1 MLVHSAALPLPAIC
15 KYVVAVLAVDKNGA
29 AAVVY
34 AAGMFTG
41 PELLII
47 DYRTEPLSGNLL
59 VTINAEIR
67 ELAVSCRSQGYVV
80 MVPGTMFRHAQVL
93 GLPVEAIPDHIKA
106 EDLLLNAASFVSA
119 GSVKLCH
126 PAHERTRTTPF
137 GSALSFHAGADVDD
151 PLRSAAILAITLSLD
166 ATLSTT
172 RAA

>member
-1 MLVHSAALPLPAIC
+1 MISIGGQLWFAKSDMLIHSAALPLQAIC

-67 ELAVSCRSQGYVV
+67 ELAVSCQTQGYVV

-93 GLPVEAIPDHIKA
+93 GLPVEALLDRIKA
-106 EDLLLNAASFVSA
+106 EDLSVERGEFCFGWLREVVS
-119 GSVKLCH
+119 S
-126 PAHERTRTTPF
+126 
-137 GSALSFHAGADVDD
+137 
-151 PLRSAAILAITLSLD
+151 
-166 ATLSTT
+166 
-172 RAA
+172 RA